1 MYDVKED
8 AKRSLKSLKRI
19 FAKEGWDLPNVDLT
33 DKQAAVDYLKKQ
45 AEPLHAEWNHENAR
59 HNFNRVYNKSLWT
72 GEPVKFTYADWQP
85 KKQPNEQLARNLGN
99 QSYLLAKEIAEG
111 KPYRVYLAGSPGTGK
126 TSLALAMVDFI
137 RKHSNK
143 TAMFVSTDALAELY
157 AMRFDDKQA
166 QNRLYELMAYMKGD
180 KRLKIEPVDVLILD
194 DFGTEGGMRTDKQ
207 SQVRVDMQKGL
218 FAVADARYSKKAT
231 IVTTNNTMAELEAMY
246 NEKLL
251 SRLITK
257 DPKHRLV
264 FNGMQ
269 DVRASMI

>member
-45 AEPLHAEWNHENAR
+45 AEPLHAEWNRENAR

-72 GEPVKFTYADWQP
+72 GEPIKFAYSDWKP
-85 KKQPNEQLARNLGN
+85 TKQPNVQLAKDLGN
-99 QSYLLAKEIAEG
+99 QSYLLAKEIVAG

-137 RKHSNK
+137 RNNSNK

-157 AMRFDDKQA
+157 SMRFDDKRA
-166 QNRLYELMAYMKGD
+166 QNRLYELTAYMKGD
-180 KRLKIEPVDVLILD
+180 KRLKIESVDVLILD

-207 SQVRVDMQKGL
+207 SQVRIDMQKGL
-218 FAVADARYSKKAT
+218 FAVADARYGKQAT
-231 IVTTNNTMAELEAMY
+231 IVTTNNTMGELEAMY

-251 SRLITK
+251 SRLITRN
-257 DPKHRLV
+257 PKHRLV

-269 DVRASMI
+269 DVRNMI